1 MGETQVWSPSIIC
14 NSEDQTQGRIQQ
26 QVSPRNNAN
35 VPNLKQSL

>member
-1 MGETQVWSPSIIC
+1 MGETQVLCPSIIC

-35 VPNLKQSL
+35 VPILKQSL